1 MRIPSVFIS
10 AAIFLASFTSSHA
23 EAVVKIGVIYDF
35 SGPYADI
42 GGQGAVAAA
51 RMAIEDFGAGK
62 GVRGEVVWADH
73 QNKTDVAVNIGRLW
87 YDQDGVEAVFGVG
100 NSGIALALSALA
112 KEKNK
117 VLIDTGSATSELTG
131 AKCSPNTIHW
141 TYDTW
146 ELAHGTGSAV
156 VKTGG
161 RTWFFLSA
169 DYAFGAALEQD
180 TAAVVL
186 AEGGKVLGSVKHP
199 LSTQDFSSFLL
210 QAQSSGAQVIGLAN
224 TGADAINAIK
234 QASEFGIVQS
244 GQKLAGLLIFITDI
258 HTLGLKTAQGLLLTS
273 PFYWDLNDGTRA
285 FSDRFMKVMN
295 RRPTMVQAGVYSAVL
310 HYLKAVSAV
319 GSAKDALK
327 VIAQMKE
334 MPAED
339 PLFGKSTV
347 RADGRVIHDSY
358 LFEVKKPEESKGPW
372 DYYRLISTTPAE
384 RAFRPMSEG
393 RCPLVAVTPQLAGK

>member
-73 QNKTDVAVNIGRLW
+73 QNKTDVAVNIGRRW
-87 YDQDGVEAVFGVG
+87 YDRDGVEAVFGVG

-112 KEKNK
+112 MEKDK
-117 VLIDTGSATSELTG
+117 VLIDTASATSELTG

-146 ELAHGTGSAV
+146 ELAHGTGSAT
-156 VKTGG
+156 VKAGG
-161 RTWFFLSA
+161 NTWFFVTA
-169 DYAFGAALEQD
+169 DYAFGAALERD
-180 TAAVVL
+180 TAAVVV

-224 TGADAINAIK
+224 TGRDAINAIK
-234 QASEFGIVQS
+234 QASEFGIVQK

-258 HTLGLKTAQGLLLTS
+258 HSLGLKTAQGLLLTS

-285 FSDRFMKVMN
+285 FSDRFMKIMN

-310 HYLKAVSAV
+310 HYLKAVNAI

-327 VIAQMKE
+327 VIGKMKE

-347 RADGRVIHDSY
+347 RADGRTIHDSY

-372 DYYRLISTTPAE
+372 DYYKLISTTPAE
-384 RAFRPMSEG
+384 KAFRPMSEG
-393 RCPLVAVTPQLAGK
+393 GCPLAAPQLAGK

>member
-1 MRIPSVFIS
+1 MRIRRVLFS
-10 AAIFLASFTSSHA
+10 AAIFLASFTSLHA

-42 GGQGAVAAA
+42 GGQGAFLAAK
-51 RMAIEDFGAGK
+51 MAIEDFGAGK
-62 GVRGEVVWADH
+62 GVKGEVVWADH
-73 QNKTDVAVNIGRLW
+73 QNKTDIAVNIGRRW
-87 YDQDGVEAVFGVG
+87 YDQDGVEAIFGVG

-112 KEKNK
+112 REKNK
-117 VLIDTGSATSELTG
+117 ILIDTASATSELTG
-131 AKCSPNTIHW
+131 AKCSPNTVHW

-146 ELAHGTGSAV
+146 ELAHGTGSAT
-156 VKTGG
+156 VKAGG
-161 RTWFFLSA
+161 KTWFFLTA
-169 DYAFGAALEQD
+169 DYAFGAALERD
-180 TAAVVL
+180 TAAVVA

-234 QASEFGIVQS
+234 QASEFGIVQR
-244 GQKLAGLLIFITDI
+244 GQKLGGLLLFITDI
-258 HTLGLKTAQGLLLTS
+258 HSLGLKAAQGLLLTS

-310 HYLKAVSAV
+310 HYLKAVSAA
-319 GSAKDALK
+319 GSANDALK
-327 VIAQMKE
+327 VIAQMKA

-339 PLFGKSTV
+339 PLFGRSTV

-372 DYYRLISTTPAE
+372 DYYRLISTTPADK
-384 RAFRPMSEG
+384 AFRPMSEG
-393 RCPLVAVTPQLAGK
+393 GCPLVAGNPQLAGK